1 MFVESVWDAFL
12 SFLSPQPHF
21 PQLKISVSLYSSHH
35 HLHYSHISASVTQS
49 KLLKTKGRLFWLY
62 QMLTRPHTNPRRVPL
77 RKVEGCG
84 ACVKTAQIKFLVTVS
99 KAAHNVGNK
108 YSILWGIC
116 KFDEVMISVHYKV
129 VCVTNSV
136 LDDSGPNCLQTVNEL
151 LLCSSGLIHHHHDHL
166 HPMRQ
171 DLAGRFM
178 VIFNIYSLDSSPA
191 SKSCFFSYP
200 LLTAYI

>member
-1 MFVESVWDAFL
+1 
-12 SFLSPQPHF
+12 
-21 PQLKISVSLYSSHH
+21 
-35 HLHYSHISASVTQS
+35 
-49 KLLKTKGRLFWLY
+49 
-62 QMLTRPHTNPRRVPL
+62 MLTRPHTNPRRVPL

-136 LDDSGPNCLQTVNEL
+136 LDDSGPNFLQTVNEL

-178 VIFNIYSLDSSPA
+178 VIFDIYSLDSSPA
-191 SKSCFFSYP
+191 SKSCFFAHGLHLTMSYMSCCTVGSCCTKSFP
-200 LLTAYI
+200 WSNVVIKRGKGWITNQENGGRAQSCLDPSGLWFTACQADFLVA